1 MVSGMKGGHL
11 RTGKDIWW
19 PKRCINVGQRAGHA
33 LLEVICP
40 ATCGGCGRRIAY
52 GDEFLCDECWSKLRG
67 NLGGQTCPTCGRD
80 VGAYGLIEGR
90 CHRCQNRRPVVGQVV
105 RVGRYDG
112 VLREL
117 ILALKFKGRQS
128 LDGLLGT
135 MLADAIV
142 GAPGLGGADVLVPV
156 PLHWRRRL
164 SRRYNQAEL
173 LARRA
178 ARRLKEQGRAIPVDR
193 NLLRVRH
200 TRPQTSLAHSHRL
213 RNLHGAFATRAGGW
227 YEGKHICLVDDVT
240 TTGTTLRVA
249 AAALR
254 KAGAAKVSA
263 AVIAVAA
270 ND

>member
-1 MVSGMKGGHL
+1 MG
-11 RTGKDIWW
+11 
-19 PKRCINVGQRAGHA
+19 P
-33 LLEVICP
+33 
-40 ATCGGCGRRIAY
+40 
-52 GDEFLCDECWSKLRG
+52 
-67 NLGGQTCPTCGRD
+67 
-80 VGAYGLIEGR
+80 YGLIEGR
-90 CHRCQNRRPVVGQVV
+90 CHRCQKRRPVVAHVV
-105 RVGRYDG
+105 RVGRYDE
-112 VLREL
+112 VLRKL
-117 ILALKFKGRQS
+117 ILALKFRGRQH

-135 MLADAIV
+135 MLGDAIM
-142 GAPGLGGADVLVPV
+142 GAPAVRTADVLVPV

-178 ARRLKEQGRAIPVDR
+178 AKRLKEQGCAIPVDR
-193 NLLRVRH
+193 NLLRIRN

-213 RNLHGAFATRAGGW
+213 RNLHGAFATRAGRW

-254 KAGAAKVSA
+254 KAGAVKVSA
-263 AVIAVAA
+263 AVVAVAA